1 MTTLYRDRI
10 AKVRLKRQDQLK
22 KIGVERR
29 LPRSYVTQTEACRKA
44 KSLFASSQNRVNASL
59 DLQGGHYKFPRA
71 ATLRNSFD
79 DCLHDYFV
87 KASIGGHFEVRGLL
101 VTGESRVGKTSE
113 TVRLVEEF
121 NASKTPMPNGKPG
134 RIVYCK
140 LDGSISWKDLG
151 HKTLE
156 AMGYS
161 ANPRRTQGELWKM
174 VHEQSRELGV
184 IGLYYDEC
192 QHAFTSGPKSNEKL
206 LDRFK
211 ALMKE
216 PEWQLMLILSGVPVL
231 ASHVNAEEQI
241 AHLLSHIHFDKIILG
256 RFADPTRD
264 PDMIELNKLVYTYA
278 DRADIDVDDLVDFDF
293 LQRLDFAC
301 ASRWGLVI
309 ELLIRAFGLC
319 RLQGQKTATV
329 EMFSEAYAQNSRLPQ
344 GLCPFTAPDYQNM
357 IDGGKLM
364 EMVLDE

>member
-1 MTTLYRDRI
+1 M
-10 AKVRLKRQDQLK
+10 
-22 KIGVERR
+22 
-29 LPRSYVTQTEACRKA
+29 
-44 KSLFASSQNRVNASL
+44 
-59 DLQGGHYKFPRA
+59 
-71 ATLRNSFD
+71 
-79 DCLHDYFV
+79 
-87 KASIGGHFEVRGLL
+87 L

-121 NASKTPMPNGKPG
+121 NASMTEMPSGKVG
-134 RIVYCK
+134 KIIYCK

-156 AMGYS
+156 ALGYT
-161 ANPRRTQGELWKM
+161 AHHRRTQGDLWRM
-174 VHEQSRELGV
+174 VREQSCALGV
-184 IGLYYDEC
+184 VGLYYDEC
-192 QHAFTSGPKSNEKL
+192 QHAFTSGEISNAKL

-216 PEWQLMLILSGVPVL
+216 PEWPLMLILSGVPVL
-231 ASHVNAEEQI
+231 ASHVNSEEQV
-241 AHLLSHIHFDKIILG
+241 AHLLSHIHFDEIHLG

-264 PDMIELNKLVYTYA
+264 SDMIELNKLVYTYA
-278 DRADIDVDDLVDFDF
+278 ERADIDVEDLVDVDF

-319 RLQGQKTATV
+319 RLQGQKTVTV
-329 EMFSEAYAQNSRLPQ
+329 KMFSEAYAQNSRLPQ
-344 GLCPFTAPDYQNM
+344 GLCPFTAPDYRDM
-357 IDGGKLM
+357 IDSDKLM

>member
-1 MTTLYRDRI
+1 MGFI
-10 AKVRLKRQDQLK
+10 DQK
-22 KIGVERR
+22 
-29 LPRSYVTQTEACRKA
+29 
-44 KSLFASSQNRVNASL
+44 RVNASL
-59 DLQGGHYKFPRA
+59 ALQRGHYTFPRA
-71 ATLRNSFD
+71 AKLREAFEN
-79 DCLHDYFV
+79 CLHDYYV
-87 KASIGGHFEVRGLL
+87 KAKIGGHFEARGLL

-121 NASKTPMPNGKPG
+121 NASMTAMPNGKLG
-134 RIVYCK
+134 KIIYCK

-156 AMGYS
+156 ALGYP
-161 ANPRRTQGELWKM
+161 ANPRRTQGELWNM
-174 VHEQSRELGV
+174 VRHQCREQDV

-216 PEWQLMLILSGVPVL
+216 PEWPLMLILSGVPVL
-231 ASHVNAEEQI
+231 ASHVNSEEQI
-241 AHLLSHIHFDKIILG
+241 AHLLSHIHFDKINLG
-256 RFADPTRD
+256 RFADPTKD

-278 DRADIDVDDLVDFDF
+278 ERADIDVEDLVDVDF

-319 RLQGQKTATV
+319 RLRSQRTV
-329 EMFSEAYAQNSRLPQ
+329 TVKMFSEAYAQNSRLPQ
-344 GLCPFTAPDYQNM
+344 GLCPFTAPDYRNM
-357 IDGGKLM
+357 IDGEKLTQM
-364 EMVLDE
+364 MLDE

>member
-1 MTTLYRDRI
+1 MSFIDPNRI
-10 AKVRLKRQDQLK
+10 
-22 KIGVERR
+22 
-29 LPRSYVTQTEACRKA
+29 
-44 KSLFASSQNRVNASL
+44 NASL
-59 DLQGGHYKFPRA
+59 ALQRGHYTFPRA
-71 ATLRNSFD
+71 GKLREAFEN
-79 DCLHDYFV
+79 CLHDYYV
-87 KASIGGHFEVRGLL
+87 KASIGGHFEVRGML

-113 TVRLVEEF
+113 TVRLVEKF
-121 NASKTPMPNGKPG
+121 NASMTKMPNGKPG
-134 RIVYCK
+134 KIVYCK

-156 AMGYS
+156 ALGYP
-161 ANPRRTQGELWKM
+161 ANPRRTQGEFWNM
-174 VHEQSRELGV
+174 VRHQCREQGV

-231 ASHVNAEEQI
+231 ASHVNSEEQI
-241 AHLLSHIHFDKIILG
+241 AHLLSHIHFDKINLG

-278 DRADIDVDDLVDFDF
+278 ERADIDVEDLVDVDF
-293 LQRLDFAC
+293 LQRLDFAS

-319 RLQGQKTATV
+319 RLRSQKTATV
-329 EMFSEAYAQNSRLPQ
+329 KMFSEAYAQNSRLPQ
-344 GLCPFTAPDYQNM
+344 GLCPFTAPGYRDM
-357 IDGGKLM
+357 IDDDKLM
-364 EMVLDE
+364 EMLLDE